1 MDTNTLVAIFTV
13 SVPIVQFFFYR
24 SIAYGTEKGKNRAVK
39 ELEAEKYIMNLCQSI
54 DNRFITLIAECLNE
68 EAKNDSI
75 CAPEEEEDNHLLQK
89 VVQLERFLTTY
100 KIRYLSISKV
110 KRLTGL
116 TYSISEQY
124 LSGDLLQLD
133 RGDPGYNKI
142 EYKQKKELIG
152 LLEEILGMF
161 LPKLKMEES
170 TVTKESKM
178 IQMLINNPTII
189 IIIISLTLIT
199 SVIGWFI

>member
-1 MDTNTLVAIFTV
+1 MDTNTLLAICTV
-13 SVPIVQFFFYR
+13 SVLILQFVFYG

-100 KIRYLSISKV
+100 KIRYLSNPQV
-110 KRLTGL
+110 KRLIELTG
-116 TYSISEQY
+116 SISEQY
-124 LSGDLLQLD
+124 LSGYLVHFEYEKTPYS
-133 RGDPGYNKI
+133 RI

-152 LLEEILGMF
+152 LLEEILGIF
-161 LPKLKMEES
+161 LPKRNMEES
-170 TVTKESKM
+170 TVTKESKI
-178 IQMLINNPTII
+178 IQMLINDPTII
-189 IIIISLTLIT
+189 IIITSLTLIT

>member
-1 MDTNTLVAIFTV
+1 MEEFFSTEHISVFIPIIVNTLTTV
-13 SVPIVQFFFYR
+13 Y
-24 SIAYGTEKGKNRAVK
+24 IAFRVNGYNKVLENHKM
-39 ELEAEKYIMNLCQSI
+39 ELQKDFESHKYIMNLCQSI

-100 KIRYLSISKV
+100 KIRYRSNPQV

-124 LSGDLLQLD
+124 LSGDLVHFEYEKTPYS
-133 RGDPGYNKI
+133 RI

-161 LPKLKMEES
+161 LPELKM
-170 TVTKESKM
+170 K
-178 IQMLINNPTII
+178 
-189 IIIISLTLIT
+189 
-199 SVIGWFI
+199 